1 MMNLSDFLTPVDVQ
15 AFMPANGYAA
25 EQLGAKITCY
35 QDRFPDLDELNI
47 ALIAVAEER
56 HAVNNAGVAKGAD
69 AIRQQLYQLYEGSFS
84 LKMADLGTIKPGAS
98 VKDTYVALQ
107 KVMDEL
113 ISKGIMPLI
122 LGGSHDL
129 TFAQYMAYQSF
140 EKKINMAIIDA
151 YLDVDLLNE
160 QMDLPHAHN
169 YLNSIFTQEPNYL
182 FNYSAIGYQTYF
194 VPQQAIQLMNKLYFD
209 SYRLGEVRMDITEME
224 PILRESDL
232 LSIDI
237 TAIKSG
243 DAAGNKRATPNGF
256 SAEEIC
262 QLCRYAGISDKLS
275 SFGIYE
281 YNVLLDSH
289 KQTALL
295 IAEMLWCFIDAYYQR
310 KKEHPMQQKEAFL
323 KYVTENEKGDY
334 EIVFYKSKKTEKWWM
349 QVPSPKNA
357 ANERS
362 YLTPCTYK
370 DYQTAVSGE
379 LPDRWWKVQ
388 QKLM

>member
-1 MMNLSDFLTPVDVQ
+1 MMNLSDFLTPVDVN
-15 AFMPANGYAA
+15 AFMPDKGYAA
-25 EQLGAKITCY
+25 EQLGATLIAY
-35 QDRFPDLDELNI
+35 QDRFPDLDEINI
-47 ALIAVAEER
+47 ALVAVAEER
-56 HAVNNAGVAKGAD
+56 NAVNNAGVAKGAD
-69 AIRQQLYQLYEGSFS
+69 AIREQFYQLFEGNFS

-98 VKDTYVALQ
+98 INDTYIALQ

-113 ISKGIMPLI
+113 ITKGIMPII

-129 TFAQYMAYQSF
+129 TYAQYLAYQSF
-140 EKKINMAIIDA
+140 EKKINLAIIDA
-151 YLDVDLLNE
+151 GIDVDIRNE
-160 QMDLPHAHN
+160 QAPLPTAAS
-169 YLNSIFTQEPNYL
+169 YLNAIFTQEPSYL
-182 FNYSAIGYQTYF
+182 FNYSVIGYQTYF
-194 VPQQAIQLMNKLYFD
+194 VPQTTIQLMNKLYFD
-209 SYRLGEVRMDITEME
+209 TYRLGEVRADITELE
-224 PILRESDL
+224 PVLREADL
-232 LSIDI
+232 LSIDL
-237 TAIKSG
+237 TAVKSA
-243 DAAGNKRATPNGF
+243 DAPGNKRATPNGF

-281 YNVLLDSH
+281 YNVKLDPH

-310 KKEHPMQQKEAFL
+310 KKEHPMKQKEAFM

-334 EIVFYKSKKTEKWWM
+334 EIVFYKSKMTEKWWM

-357 ANERS
+357 PNERS

-370 DYQTAVSGE
+370 DYQTAANGE
-379 LPDRWWKVQ
+379 LPDRWWKMQ